1 MGVSS
6 GLAES
11 RARALHRNAIK
22 TGSAYSEMRA
32 MLSDLPANTRDQ
44 LRASYADA
52 DDAAAAAAAAAA
64 EVAAAGRRLFFSC
77 LSTLW
82 CVMKVDNGRWGD
94 REKVSWLLTTVAR
107 QSCDWWRVGH
117 SLLTFQWLIQLAHS
131 LPGLQHRNTLMLV
144 TLHTLLVALPVDRGD
159 FGDTLQWE
167 QQLTMC
173 YFVLLSR
180 NLCSSLAIPLPLSL
194 TLSQG
199 ADTYVLARWRR
210 SKMFM
215 LSLTGTHTGRADNPK
230 MTPHMQTVNG
240 NGRPLLLIL
249 LVVAS

>member
-44 LRASYADA
+44 LRAPYADA

-82 CVMKVDNGRWGD
+82 CVMKVDNGRG
-94 REKVSWLLTTVAR
+94 
-107 QSCDWWRVGH
+107 
-117 SLLTFQWLIQLAHS
+117 
-131 LPGLQHRNTLMLV
+131 
-144 TLHTLLVALPVDRGD
+144 RG
-159 FGDTLQWE
+159 
-167 QQLTMC
+167 
-173 YFVLLSR
+173 
-180 NLCSSLAIPLPLSL
+180 
-194 TLSQG
+194 QG
-199 ADTYVLARWRR
+199 K
-210 SKMFM
+210 S
-215 LSLTGTHTGRADNPK
+215 
-230 MTPHMQTVNG
+230 
-240 NGRPLLLIL
+240 
-249 LVVAS
+249 